1 MIGLPIWNSPLE
13 VFKVTTCFWLVPGF
27 TVSNSLIFLLTVIGA
42 CFVFTLFSLSLETIV
57 PTAWQAMIEVM
68 HSTVS
73 DFLEPNVGTNASR
86 SSFNNRVYVPL
97 VSFKEQ
103 LCYQSWAD
111 SNRRRL
117 TYQIS
122 ARTNRATLNCRPN
135 TGKQHQTRTKSI
147 VKRTKYGPNKPQ
159 KHELWRNMGR
169 NMGVFDQN
177 NRVFATATD
186 QTLLIYGK
194 SLNRWYATP
203 ITAKSERWTRFWSKY
218 GWYFSNIRPIDD
230 LKTMNYWRHR
240 WVYRPN
246 TSVLN
251 QSGRESNPC
260 F

>member
-1 MIGLPIWNSPLE
+1 MYQILGN
-13 VFKVTTCFWLVPGF
+13 TCF
-27 TVSNSLIFLLTVIGA
+27 S
-42 CFVFTLFSLSLETIV
+42 
-57 PTAWQAMIEVM
+57 
-68 HSTVS
+68 
-73 DFLEPNVGTNASR
+73 
-86 SSFNNRVYVPL
+86 
-97 VSFKEQ
+97 
-103 LCYQSWAD
+103 
-111 SNRRRL
+111 
-117 TYQIS
+117 
-122 ARTNRATLNCRPN
+122 
-135 TGKQHQTRTKSI
+135 RTKSI

-251 QSGRESNPC
+251 QSGRESNPWFLFPKHTFC
-260 F
+260 QLNHGKYTRILTIGSHKSVIATPNTKQIDDSRPKNQPKCE